1 VLLRKHP
8 RLSTYEL
15 AITGGLVP
23 MKFAPT
29 WVVRAHRFKSKSIVE
44 GDMRPINVSL
54 DSETW
59 ELAKE
64 KRNFSRWVRL
74 QLRISD
80 DPDSIQTQLN
90 RALKAIKVYI
100 KLQDEQWAKEE
111 ASMVNNALEKI
122 VEELE

>member
-1 VLLRKHP
+1 
-8 RLSTYEL
+8 
-15 AITGGLVP
+15 

-29 WVVRAHRFKSKSIVE
+29 WVVRAHRFKGKSIV
-44 GDMRPINVSL
+44 GVDMRPINVSL

-64 KRNFSRWVRL
+64 KTNFSRWVRL

-100 KLQDEQWAKEE
+100 KLQDEQWAQEDSE
-111 ASMVNNALEKI
+111 
-122 VEELE
+122 

>member
-1 VLLRKHP
+1 
-8 RLSTYEL
+8 
-15 AITGGLVP
+15 
-23 MKFAPT
+23 M
-29 WVVRAHRFKSKSIVE
+29 RAHRFKATMIV
-44 GDMRPINVSL
+44 GVDMRPINVSL

-74 QLRISD
+74 QLRLND

-100 KLQDEQWAKEE
+100 KLQDEQWAQE
-111 ASMVNNALEKI
+111 ASE
-122 VEELE
+122 

>member
-1 VLLRKHP
+1 
-8 RLSTYEL
+8 
-15 AITGGLVP
+15 
-23 MKFAPT
+23 
-29 WVVRAHRFKSKSIVE
+29 
-44 GDMRPINVSL
+44 MRPINVSL

-64 KRNFSRWVRL
+64 KSNFSRWVRL

-111 ASMVNNALEKI
+111 AKEAAE
-122 VEELE
+122 